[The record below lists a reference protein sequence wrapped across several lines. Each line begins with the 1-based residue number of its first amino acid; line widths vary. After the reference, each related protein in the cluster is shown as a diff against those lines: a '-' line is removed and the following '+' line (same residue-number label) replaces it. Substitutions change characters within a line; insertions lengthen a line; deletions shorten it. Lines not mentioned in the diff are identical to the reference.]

1 MGEIKS
7 AMETVLGATCIRP
20 LYHGELP
27 PLRNSSPRD
36 NSQFARITADEDTGR
51 RWETNGQPRM
61 EAESPDQFP
70 REGWRR
76 KRRAGQ

>member
-61 EAESPDQFP
+61 DAESPDQFP